1 MRLNKAQNAVLCY
14 IFQQN
19 FDLVLQKG
27 FIWVQCTQKSI
38 EDRNLLV
45 GPVWGCGNSKIT
57 HFYVD
62 FLQQM

>member
-27 FIWVQCTQKSI
+27 FIWVECTQKSI
-38 EDRNLLV
+38 EDRNLPV

-57 HFYVD
+57 HFYND
-62 FLQQM
+62 FLKQM